1 MPYNGPTSLCSLL
14 IKNSVVQISPAF
26 YGLTQTLL
34 PSIQRYIFFG
44 EKHHNVMLENV
55 KLQYTINFKIC
66 YQT

>member
-14 IKNSVVQISPAF
+14 IKNSVVQILPAF

-34 PSIQRYIFFG
+34 PSIQRYIFFC